1 MRTLNEMEI
10 NGPIETVFDY
20 ARRIDLWPERL
31 EHYRKVRVLEGDL
44 ETRGVVEMA
53 AHRQFERMNWPVWW
67 ISTMEVDREAGRIRY
82 RHIRGVTKGMEV
94 EWRLVQDGPSRT
106 HVSIIHEWKQPPI
119 GRRMAGGF
127 IGHVFVHHIAD
138 QTLAGL
144 KLATESRLEAA
155 VNG

>member
-1 MRTLNEMEI
+1 MRTLNEIEM
-10 NGPIETVFDY
+10 NGTMETVFEY

-31 EHYRKVRVLEGDL
+31 AHYRKVRVLEGDL
-44 ETRGVVEMA
+44 STSGVVEMA
-53 AHRQFERMNWPVWW
+53 AYREFERMNWPVWW

-94 EWRLVQDGPSRT
+94 EWRLVPIGTDRT
-106 HVSIIHEWKQPPI
+106 LVSIVHEWKQPPI

-138 QTLAGL
+138 QTLMGL
-144 KLATESRLEAA
+144 KLAAESRMEAA

>member
-1 MRTLNEMEI
+1 MRTLNEVGI
-10 NGPIETVFDY
+10 NGPIETVFEI

-31 EHYRKVRVLEGDL
+31 AHYRKVRVLEGDL
-44 ETRGVVEMA
+44 ETSGVVEMA
-53 AHRQFERMNWPVWW
+53 AYREFERMNWPVWW
-67 ISTMEVDREAGRIRY
+67 ISTMEIDREEARIRY

-94 EWRLVQDGPSRT
+94 EWRLAQVGPDDTRVT
-106 HVSIIHEWKQPPI
+106 IVHEWKQPPI

-144 KLATESRLEAA
+144 KLAAESRLEAA